1 VKLDHRGI
9 IAIILATAIGLVLV
23 LAVAGAV
30 FSGRAMSEFG
40 RDVLLALGG
49 AIVGALAG
57 YLSSKAVNGHQLP
70 K

>member
-1 VKLDHRGI
+1 MRLDHRGI
-9 IAIILATAIGLVLV
+9 IAIILATAIAMVLV

-30 FSGRAMSEFG
+30 LSGRAMSEFG

-57 YLSSKAVNGHQLP
+57 YLSSKAANGKVH
-70 K
+70 